1 MHTTT
6 GIVMNKKLGMDT
18 LSQRNGFIGK
28 VINSF
33 SESLFVTTRFN
44 IFNLLLLA
52 GFIVPLIYIALHSTT
67 EEDLLESI
75 FTCNPYIIQAAPP
88 HLPTSTSCQKLTTLK
103 PKDTQKGIDVSHYQG
118 DILWNKVA
126 ASGKIFAIAKAT
138 GGKDYTDPHFTDN
151 WYGIRRHDMIRGAYH
166 FFYAGDDPVK
176 QAEHFLA
183 TVGKI
188 RRNDLPPILDVEIT
202 DQVHTQVLMEN
213 TLIWLKKV
221 EQATQ
226 RKPIIY
232 TDSAF
237 GEEFL
242 TDPRFGQYYLWLA
255 DYSVENP
262 KPPQA
267 WNNKQW
273 FLLQHSQDGKV
284 GGIKDDVDLSHYQGS
299 LENLKAFI
307 QQSNL

>member
-1 MHTTT
+1 
-6 GIVMNKKLGMDT
+6 MDT
-18 LSQRNGFIGK
+18 LTQRNGLTEK
-28 VINSF
+28 LADSF

-44 IFNLLLLA
+44 IFNSLLLA
-52 GFIVPLIYIALHSTT
+52 GFIVPLAYIAVHYVSDD
-67 EEDLLESI
+67 DLFES
-75 FTCNPYIIQAAPP
+75 FFACNPYITQAPP
-88 HLPTSTSCQKLTTLK
+88 SHLPAGTSCQVVTALQTSDL
-103 PKDTQKGIDVSHYQG
+103 QKGIDVSHYQG

-126 ASGKIFAIAKAT
+126 ASGKTFAIAKAT
-138 GGKDYTDPHFTDN
+138 GGKDYTDPHFTEN

-183 TVGKI
+183 TVGEI
-188 RRNDLPPILDVEIT
+188 RRSDLPPILDVEIT
-202 DQVHTQVLMEN
+202 DQVHTKVLVEN

-232 TDSAF
+232 TDAAF
-237 GEEFL
+237 GQEFL

-255 DYSVENP
+255 DYSVEDP